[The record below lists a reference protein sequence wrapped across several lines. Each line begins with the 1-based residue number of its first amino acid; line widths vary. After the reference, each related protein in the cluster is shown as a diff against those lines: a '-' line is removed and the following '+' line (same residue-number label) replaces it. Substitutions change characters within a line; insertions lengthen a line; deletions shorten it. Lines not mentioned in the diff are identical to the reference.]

1 MTKPVA
7 FYDTECYP
15 NLWLLKIRVQ
25 NGPAFTFKLRTGER
39 FDEHTISCI
48 SELFDLFTVISF
60 NGIHY
65 DVPMISAAL
74 IGFSCEQLKWL
85 NDEIIVEQ
93 RKPWELGLPTEWK
106 PSDHIDI
113 MQVLPGDGSQKQY
126 AGRIHCKTMRDLPY
140 EPNRYLTESE
150 IAEVDTYCGND
161 LDVLE
166 ALYDALE
173 PQRVMREQ
181 LSEKYG
187 IDLRSKSDAQ
197 MAEAVI
203 KLRCE
208 QAVGQRI
215 YKPEVDWNLRF
226 RYETPAWVSF
236 THPELQRALDLISHT
251 TFGLDSKGRVGMP
264 AGLEGLEI
272 SIGAHVYRMGIG
284 GLHSKDERAHYVAND
299 TWTIR
304 DNDVASYYP
313 NLMLNSG
320 HWPTALGPVFLEVLR
335 ILMNERLNAKEK
347 EKQLKKL
354 GIVDLLVHTEN
365 EGGKIMINGTF
376 GKTGSIHSILFAPEM
391 MIQTTITGQL
401 GMLMLIEWHEAY
413 GIQVISANTDGF
425 VIRCRRDQVYIS
437 EALIAEWQKRSG
449 LEMETTEYSAIY
461 MRDVN
466 SYFAVKL
473 DGEVKRKGEYS
484 KAGLIEKK
492 NPDVEICS
500 DAVADF
506 LSKGTPILYTLA
518 ACRDIRKFVRVQ
530 KVAGGAVKLWG
541 EGPQAKLVRDMTVTL
556 EVKGWV
562 KAGRK
567 WERDGIVASP
577 VDAYRACFSPQR
589 PEYLG
594 KVVRWYYGTNS
605 PGPMIYN
612 TSTNRVGD
620 SYGAQPCMTLPDD
633 FPSDIDYEWYI
644 KRCQTI
650 LEDVDFHFSTG

>member
-1 MTKPVA
+1 
-7 FYDTECYP
+7 
-15 NLWLLKIRVQ
+15 
-25 NGPAFTFKLRTGER
+25 
-39 FDEHTISCI
+39 
-48 SELFDLFTVISF
+48 
-60 NGIHY
+60 
-65 DVPMISAAL
+65 
-74 IGFSCEQLKWL
+74 
-85 NDEIIVEQ
+85 
-93 RKPWELGLPTEWK
+93 
-106 PSDHIDI
+106 
-113 MQVLPGDGSQKQY
+113 
-126 AGRIHCKTMRDLPY
+126 
-140 EPNRYLTESE
+140 
-150 IAEVDTYCGND
+150 
-161 LDVLE
+161 
-166 ALYDALE
+166 
-173 PQRVMREQ
+173 
-181 LSEKYG
+181 
-187 IDLRSKSDAQ
+187 
-197 MAEAVI
+197 
-203 KLRCE
+203 
-208 QAVGQRI
+208 
-215 YKPEVDWNLRF
+215 
-226 RYETPAWVSF
+226 
-236 THPELQRALDLISHT
+236 
-251 TFGLDSKGRVGMP
+251 MP

-376 GKTGSIHSILFAPEM
+376 GKTGSIYSILFAPEM

-401 GMLMLIEWHEAY
+401 GLLMLIEWHEAY

-449 LEMETTEYSAIY
+449 LEMETTEYSAMY

-466 SYFAVKL
+466 NYFAVKL

-556 EVKGWV
+556 EVEGWV
-562 KAGRK
+562 KVGRK
-567 WERDGIVASP
+567 WGREGIVASP
-577 VDAYRACFSPQR
+577 GDAYRSCFSPQG

-594 KVVRWYYGTNS
+594 KVVRWYYGLNS
-605 PGPMIYN
+605 PGPIVYN

-644 KRCQTI
+644 KRCLTI